1 MRWVKFWL
9 LLFPFLLVGCFEK
22 SIQGDQAISSWK
34 VCYSQSPDY
43 DKVNHNGP
51 WFEKDVTRL
60 FRLPYGGSGQS
71 KSVQFVWLKAEF
83 SVDHP
88 EQVAGISLGRIYSTD
103 RVYVNGK
110 FCGGR
115 EFEDIQELHY
125 PRNYDVLPGILTK
138 DSNEILIY
146 LGIYG
151 NEFGGFKGPVK
162 LLSQKSFKRDKAID
176 NLLFLHIPIGIIAML
191 IGFFVNVLVYH
202 VPEEKG
208 YPVYVVV
215 GILMTWIIHLILI
228 FSPVQPFGLE
238 IRITILW
245 ICSFVGSMLFVLF
258 VQLNSRVLF
267 KNLTVLFIAM
277 ETIFILWVLL
287 GNASMAVHD
296 SGKIIGAVN
305 ILLTNV
311 MILFLLIRLRT
322 VVDQKTKIVFWL
334 FAVIP
339 GEVIGLDILNY
350 ILGTRSIPYIH
361 IYSIPL
367 MMLLI
372 IILHRQSRL
381 VDRQKM
387 KMLTLKL
394 IELHASSDI
403 EERKSMVTVQVKRKL
418 SDLTDHIH
426 ANFFMPLTRD
436 NLADKIELSPDYLG
450 RMFKVHTG
458 KKINDYINDVRIK
471 EACRLLR
478 EGDEKIIDIAFAVG
492 FESLA
497 TFNRAFMKS
506 TNLSPT
512 EYKQSA
518 VENARTPAPDTKQS

>member
-1 MRWVKFWL
+1 MRWVNFWL
-9 LLFPFLLVGCFEK
+9 LLFPVFLVGCFEK
-22 SIQGDQAISSWK
+22 PIQGDQAITNWK
-34 VCYSQSPDY
+34 VCYSQNPDY
-43 DKVNHNGP
+43 DTVHHNGP

-60 FRLPYGGSGQS
+60 FRLPYGKSGQS
-71 KSVQFVWLKAEF
+71 KPVQFVWLKAEF

-88 EQVAGISLGRIYSTD
+88 EQVAGISLGRIYNTD

-125 PRNYDVLPGILTK
+125 PRNYDILPGVLTK
-138 DSNEILIY
+138 GSNEILIY
-146 LGIYG
+146 LGICG

-176 NLLFLHIPIGIIAML
+176 SLLFLHIPIGIIAML
-191 IGFFVNVLVYH
+191 LGFFVNVLVYH

-215 GILMTWIIHLILI
+215 GILMTWIIHFILI

-238 IRITILW
+238 TRIIILW
-245 ICSFVGSMLFVLF
+245 VCSFVSSMLFVLF

-267 KNLTVLFIAM
+267 KNLTSLFITM
-277 ETIFILWVLL
+277 EMVFILWVLL
-287 GNASMAVHD
+287 GNSLMSVHNP
-296 SGKIIGAVN
+296 GIIIGAVN

-311 MILFLLIRLRT
+311 MILFLLIRLRA
-322 VVDQKTKIVFWL
+322 VVDQKTKVVLWL

-350 ILGTRSIPYIH
+350 LIGTRSIPYIH
-361 IYSIPL
+361 IYAIPF

-372 IILHRQSRL
+372 IILHRQSR
-381 VDRQKM
+381 VMDRQKM

-394 IELHASSDI
+394 IELHANTDI
-403 EERKSMVTVQVKRKL
+403 EERKSLVTAQVKRKL
-418 SDLTDHIH
+418 DELIDHIQ
-426 ANFFMPLTRD
+426 ANFHMPLTRE
-436 NLADKIELSPDYLG
+436 NLAEKIELSPDYLG

-458 KKINDYINDVRIK
+458 KKINDYINDLRIQ

-478 EGDEKIIDIAFAVG
+478 ESDEKIIDIAFTVG

-506 TNLSPT
+506 MNLSPT
-512 EYKQSA
+512 EYRQSSL
-518 VENARTPAPDTKQS
+518 ENARTPGPGKNLS